1 MTEPPDIGKAY
12 LFWLPSLFGFA
23 GLHRF
28 YLGHPLSGVLYL
40 MTWGLFGLGTLHDA
54 VHMQRLVRRAR
65 REWRLEHLLD
75 EPQYRRP
82 ESDPPRER
90 RDPRHK
96 PHPGQLE
103 LEILALAEQREGVLA
118 PARVALA
125 SSVPVETARRAL
137 DKLVESHDAE
147 LRVTRDGVLVYVF
160 PEFLTRNAADDLDS
174 LT

>member
-40 MTWGLFGLGTLHDA
+40 MTWGLFGLGTLYEA

-65 REWRLEHLLD
+65 REWRFEHLPE
-75 EPQYRRP
+75 EPEYRA
-82 ESDPPRER
+82 
-90 RDPRHK
+90 PRHK

-147 LRVTRDGVLVYVF
+147 LRVTRDGGLVYAF

>member
-40 MTWGLFGLGTLHDA
+40 ITWGLFGLGTLHDA
-54 VHMQRLVRRAR
+54 VYMQRLVRRAR
-65 REWRLEHLLD
+65 HEWRFEHLPD
-75 EPQYRRP
+75 EPESLPLHERRAPRRRP
-82 ESDPPRER
+82 D
-90 RDPRHK
+90 
-96 PHPGQLE
+96 PGQLE

-125 SSVPVETARRAL
+125 SSVPVEAARRAL
-137 DKLVESHDAE
+137 DKLVESRDAE
-147 LRVTRDGVLVYVF
+147 LRVTRDGGLVYAF